1 MIGDSYSNHLWGFVD
16 VLAKD
21 ANINATQFTTPSCLM
36 LPSIY
41 QYDWWVFK
49 DTIYDECHERSRL
62 TYKLINKNKYNYVI
76 IGENWPAYTDA
87 SFINS
92 LGDEISTPLNQS
104 RFDTTLKNAIENI
117 INAGSVPVIMRGTFT
132 AKRSFYQCFNNH
144 VKKREKL
151 LSTDCTINQIDENAD
166 WINVSLTQAA
176 SKYPTLIMID
186 PKDAQCQNGICSS
199 VIEGAPVYRRGGHIT
214 DYASY
219 QYGNIYLKKYGN
231 PFN

>member
-1 MIGDSYSNHLWGFVD
+1 
-16 VLAKD
+16 
-21 ANINATQFTTPSCLM
+21 
-36 LPSIY
+36 
-41 QYDWWVFK
+41 
-49 DTIYDECHERSRL
+49 
-62 TYKLINKNKYNYVI
+62 
-76 IGENWPAYTDA
+76 
-87 SFINS
+87 
-92 LGDEISTPLNQS
+92 
-104 RFDTTLKNAIENI
+104 
-117 INAGSVPVIMRGTFT
+117 
-132 AKRSFYQCFNNH
+132 
-144 VKKREKL
+144 L